1 MRCDRRLRRAFLR
14 SDRGQT
20 LPIYIW
26 MTGILLFVALAFF
39 AFAQAASARN
49 GAQSAADAAAL
60 AAAQESRDEL
70 VEGLGLAIGEGDDWL
85 DWLAG
90 DEFTG
95 TGKAQEAADALAA
108 ENDSE
113 VREFDVVVA
122 NGYPGFRA
130 LVETNYT
137 VGDSVIP
144 GTESQHAKADA
155 TAIIEPRCHVN
166 ASTDPEKAVEFECD
180 GGDSFEIDPDDFDL
194 DDLPDASVLFSV
206 HLAD

>member
-1 MRCDRRLRRAFLR
+1 M
-14 SDRGQT
+14 T

-26 MTGILLFVALAFF
+26 ITSILLFAMLAFF

-60 AAAQESRDEL
+60 AAAQNARDEL
-70 VEGLGLAIGEGDDWL
+70 MDGLALSIGKGDAWL

-90 DEFTG
+90 DQFTG
-95 TGKAQEAADALAA
+95 GGARGAADQLAA
-108 ENDSE
+108 ENDSTVVGFGPVE
-113 VREFDVVVA
+113 V

-130 LVETNYT
+130 EIETTYT
-137 VGDSVIP
+137 VGDSIIP
-144 GTESQHAKADA
+144 GTESKHAKAEA
-155 TAIIEPRCHVN
+155 QAIVRPRCDV
-166 ASTDPEKAVEFECD
+166 APSADPEKAVEFDCD
-180 GGDSFEIDPDDFDL
+180 GGESFEMDPADFDP

>member
-1 MRCDRRLRRAFLR
+1 MR

-26 MTGILLFVALAFF
+26 MTGILLFVAFAFF

-60 AAAQESRDEL
+60 AAAQDARDEIID
-70 VEGLGLAIGEGDDWL
+70 GLGKSIGKGDDWL
-85 DWLAG
+85 DWLGG
-90 DEFTG
+90 DMFTG
-95 TGKAQEAADALAA
+95 NGAKGAAEALAA
-108 ENDSE
+108 DNESTIIGFGPEE
-113 VREFDVVVA
+113 V

-130 LVETNYT
+130 KIETTYT
-137 VGDSVIP
+137 VGDSIIP
-144 GTESQHAKADA
+144 GTESKHARAEA
-155 TAIIEPRCHVN
+155 TAVIKPRCDI
-166 ASTDPEKAVEFECD
+166 APDADPEKAVEFDCD
-180 GGDSFEIDPDDFDL
+180 GGDSFEIDPDDFHL